1 MTSRKFLLYNSED
14 DLVDLNNHEIFVLNP
29 TGLGVSFSNSFS
41 NVSANFLQEKSML
54 NSASLKLDIIFSRNS
69 TTPYEKYEE
78 FVKFL
83 NKPPFKLIYEISGKT
98 FQRDCV
104 LSELSKGEIVT
115 NVLTESLTLDFTTP
129 FYKEIFETYKP
140 NSDTEGDG
148 KIYTG
153 TDKPRNLIAN
163 PNFLNNMQDWANM
176 SDPEGTYQLQ
186 VPACD
191 KPNSNILKLTSSNNK
206 LSSFRNAWGLL
217 VKKGERISFR
227 VDIKTENNPDYDRP
241 VIRVV
246 CGTSEKNYKYSD
258 FGITSSS
265 SDFETATISFIVP
278 ENGSFQLYLI
288 NQNLSTIGE
297 MSTYFRE
304 PMLIRGDAS
313 DMPVEQYD
321 DSYPNLNLLVN
332 SSAKTKD
339 GFFKNFDKVE
349 NGYGEVTIKG
359 TNDWV
364 FNDMWDGF
372 TINPRD
378 YKPDDIYTMSMDVM
392 FTSWN
397 LPAGTTLTE
406 FWIGQRYSRSTDG
419 SISSYKHICSIDLPR
434 DPSNTLN
441 QWIRITKTSTI
452 PPYEDPAVNVEAI
465 FMTKFTGAS
474 EGSFTVRV
482 RKPKQEQ
489 GSTATP
495 HMPSASEVKPTDY
508 PSYVPGFYEGKQ
520 VYDSYVYPYVYES
533 DYNGKSGVFQIENN
547 SVYIGSAKGSPVE
560 ITVHGPC
567 TNPYWEILDGSK
579 VLQSDGYN
587 IDVPDGYKLVVSSVV
602 QKQRVKLIAPD
613 GTISDVYQ
621 QQDLSKS
628 NFVTIPEGHV
638 TLAFHNVGDVS
649 FNYREEYIT
658 V

>member
-1 MTSRKFLLYNSED
+1 MTSRKFMLYNSED

-29 TGLGVSFSNSFS
+29 TGLGISFSNSFS
-41 NVSANFLQEKSML
+41 NVSANFLQEKSVL
-54 NSASLKLDIIFSRNS
+54 NTASLKLDIIFSRNS

-115 NVLTESLTLDFTTP
+115 NVLSESLTLDFTTP
-129 FYKEIFETYKP
+129 FYKEISETYKP

-148 KIYTG
+148 KIYAG
-153 TDKPRNLIAN
+153 TNKPINLIAN
-163 PNFLNNMQDWANM
+163 PNFLNNMKEWSNA
-176 SDPEGTYQLQ
+176 SDPEGKYQILA
-186 VPACD
+186 PTSD
-191 KPNSNILKLTSSNNK
+191 KPTSNILKLTSSNNK
-206 LSSFRNAWGLL
+206 LASFLNAWGLR
-217 VKKGERISFR
+217 VKKGERLSFR

-246 CGTSEKNYKYSD
+246 YGTGEKNYKYSD
-258 FGITSSS
+258 LGITASSS
-265 SDFETATISFIVP
+265 SFKTAAISFVVP
-278 ENGSFQLYLI
+278 EDGVFSFQLI
-288 NQNLSTIGE
+288 NQNLSTLGT

-313 DMPVEQYD
+313 DMPAD
-321 DSYPNLNLLVN
+321 
-332 SSAKTKD
+332 
-339 GFFKNFDKVE
+339 F
-349 NGYGEVTIKG
+349 
-359 TNDWV
+359 
-364 FNDMWDGF
+364 
-372 TINPRD
+372 
-378 YKPDDIYTMSMDVM
+378 
-392 FTSWN
+392 
-397 LPAGTTLTE
+397 
-406 FWIGQRYSRSTDG
+406 YSG
-419 SISSYKHICSIDLPR
+419 K
-434 DPSNTLN
+434 PSNN
-441 QWIRITKTSTI
+441 
-452 PPYEDPAVNVEAI
+452 Y
-465 FMTKFTGAS
+465 
-474 EGSFTVRV
+474 
-482 RKPKQEQ
+482 
-489 GSTATP
+489 
-495 HMPSASEVKPTDY
+495 
-508 PSYVPGFYEGKQ
+508 
-520 VYDSYVYPYVYES
+520 YVYPFVYES
-533 DYNGKSGVFQIENN
+533 DYNGKSGVFQIENK

-628 NFVTIPEGHV
+628 NFITIPEGHV
-638 TLAFHNVGDVS
+638 TLAFHNVGDIS

>member
-41 NVSANFLQEKSML
+41 NVSANFLQEKSVL

-83 NKPPFKLIYEISGKT
+83 NKPPFKLIYEINGKT
-98 FQRDCV
+98 FQRECV

-115 NVLTESLTLDFTTP
+115 NVLAESLTLDFTTP
-129 FYKEIFETYKP
+129 FYKEISETYKP

-148 KIYTG
+148 KIYAG
-153 TDKPRNLIAN
+153 TNKPRNLIAN
-163 PNFLNNMQDWANM
+163 PNFLNNMQDWSNV
-176 SDPEGTYQLQ
+176 SDPEGTYQIQ
-186 VPACD
+186 APASD

-206 LSSFRNAWGLL
+206 LSSFLNTWGLN
-217 VKKGERISFR
+217 VRKGERLSFR
-227 VDIKTENNPDYDRP
+227 VDIKTENNQDYDRP
-241 VIRVV
+241 VIIVV
-246 CGTSEKNYKYSD
+246 CGTGEKNYKYSD

-278 ENGSFQLYLI
+278 ENGAFQLYLI
-288 NQNLSTIGE
+288 NQNLSTISE

-313 DMPVEQYD
+313 DMPVD
-321 DSYPNLNLLVN
+321 
-332 SSAKTKD
+332 
-339 GFFKNFDKVE
+339 F
-349 NGYGEVTIKG
+349 
-359 TNDWV
+359 
-364 FNDMWDGF
+364 
-372 TINPRD
+372 
-378 YKPDDIYTMSMDVM
+378 
-392 FTSWN
+392 
-397 LPAGTTLTE
+397 
-406 FWIGQRYSRSTDG
+406 YSG
-419 SISSYKHICSIDLPR
+419 K
-434 DPSNTLN
+434 PSNN
-441 QWIRITKTSTI
+441 
-452 PPYEDPAVNVEAI
+452 Y
-465 FMTKFTGAS
+465 
-474 EGSFTVRV
+474 
-482 RKPKQEQ
+482 
-489 GSTATP
+489 
-495 HMPSASEVKPTDY
+495 
-508 PSYVPGFYEGKQ
+508 
-520 VYDSYVYPYVYES
+520 YVYPYVYES

-587 IDVPDGYKLVVSSVV
+587 IDVPEGYRLVVSSVV

>member
-41 NVSANFLQEKSML
+41 NVSANFLQEKSVL

-83 NKPPFKLIYEISGKT
+83 NKPPFKLIYEISGKK

-115 NVLTESLTLDFTTP
+115 NVLSESLTLDFTTP
-129 FYKEIFETYKP
+129 FYKEISETYKP
-140 NSDTEGDG
+140 TSDTEGDG
-148 KIYTG
+148 KIYAG
-153 TDKPRNLIAN
+153 LGNPMNLIAD
-163 PNFLNNMQDWANM
+163 PNFEDRSLVWFYTG
-176 SDPEGTYQLQ
+176 EEIGGF
-186 VPACD
+186 VPLSPDND
-191 KPNSNILKLTSSNNK
+191 KPESNIVRLKSSANREAGITN
-206 LSSFRNAWGLL
+206 SWGLS
-217 VKKGERISFR
+217 VKKGDRLSFK
-227 VDIKTENNPDYDRP
+227 VDIRTDGNPDFTRP
-241 VIRVV
+241 VIRLGDVANDR
-246 CGTSEKNYKYSD
+246 TYSYSD
-258 FGITSSS
+258 FGILSNSNK
-265 SDFETATISFIVP
+265 FKTATISFVVDHDGDFAITLLNKNV
-278 ENGSFQLYLI
+278 
-288 NQNLSTIGE
+288 STMSE

-304 PMLIRGDAS
+304 PMLIRGDVS

-321 DSYPNLNLLVN
+321 KSYPNLNLLV
-332 SSAKTKD
+332 KTNQGVVNWDWMLSD
-339 GFFKNFDKVE
+339 GDKIVE
-349 NGYGEVTIKG
+349 EVNVDGIRAVKLIKG
-359 TNDWV
+359 TTTANTGWN
-364 FNDMWDGF
+364 FIRYDGLLRNLIQPSAQYVLSF
-372 TINPRD
+372 DVKPSVDVSFIATLARD
-378 YKPDDIYTMSMDVM
+378 DYQKVLTDAVTMNKAS
-392 FTSWN
+392 
-397 LPAGTTLTE
+397 A
-406 FWIGQRYSRSTDG
+406 
-419 SISSYKHICSIDLPR
+419 
-434 DPSNTLN
+434 N
-441 QWIRITKTSTI
+441 QWTKVSCVLTSKETLPDELSQI
-452 PPYEDPAVNVEAI
+452 VYLSGMPTANGNWLI
-465 FMTKFTGAS
+465 IKN
-474 EGSFTVRV
+474 
-482 RKPKQEQ
+482 PKLER

-495 HMPSASEVKPTDY
+495 YMPSSSEVKPTDY

-520 VYDSYVYPYVYES
+520 VSDSYVYSYVYES
-533 DYNGKSGVFQIENN
+533 EYNGESGVFQIENK

-587 IDVPDGYKLVVSSVV
+587 IDLPDGYKLVVSSVV

-613 GTISDVYQ
+613 GTTSDVYQ
-621 QQDLSKS
+621 QQDLSRS

>member
-41 NVSANFLQEKSML
+41 NVSANFLQEKSVL

-115 NVLTESLTLDFTTP
+115 NVLAESLTLDFTTP
-129 FYKEIFETYKP
+129 FYKDISETYKP

-148 KIYTG
+148 KIYAG
-153 TDKPRNLIAN
+153 TNKPRNLIAN

-176 SDPEGTYQLQ
+176 SNPEGTYQLQ
-186 VPACD
+186 VPASD

-241 VIRVV
+241 VIRVGY
-246 CGTSEKNYKYSD
+246 GTGEKNYKYSD
-258 FGITSSS
+258 LGITVSSS
-265 SDFETATISFIVP
+265 SFKTAAISFVVP
-278 ENGSFQLYLI
+278 EDGVFSFQLI
-288 NQNLSTIGE
+288 NQNLSTLGT

-313 DMPVEQYD
+313 DMP
-321 DSYPNLNLLVN
+321 
-332 SSAKTKD
+332 
-339 GFFKNFDKVE
+339 
-349 NGYGEVTIKG
+349 
-359 TNDWV
+359 
-364 FNDMWDGF
+364 
-372 TINPRD
+372 
-378 YKPDDIYTMSMDVM
+378 PD
-392 FTSWN
+392 F
-397 LPAGTTLTE
+397 
-406 FWIGQRYSRSTDG
+406 YSG
-419 SISSYKHICSIDLPR
+419 K
-434 DPSNTLN
+434 PSNN
-441 QWIRITKTSTI
+441 
-452 PPYEDPAVNVEAI
+452 Y
-465 FMTKFTGAS
+465 
-474 EGSFTVRV
+474 
-482 RKPKQEQ
+482 
-489 GSTATP
+489 
-495 HMPSASEVKPTDY
+495 
-508 PSYVPGFYEGKQ
+508 
-520 VYDSYVYPYVYES
+520 YVYPFVYES
-533 DYNGKSGVFQIENN
+533 DYNGKSGVFQIENK

>member
-1 MTSRKFLLYNSED
+1 MTSRKFILYNSEY

-41 NVSANFLQEKSML
+41 NVSANFLQEKSVL

-115 NVLTESLTLDFTTP
+115 NVLSESLTLDFTTP
-129 FYKEIFETYKP
+129 FYKEISETYKP

-153 TDKPRNLIAN
+153 TNKPRNLIVN
-163 PNFLNNMQDWANM
+163 PNFLNNMQDWSNT

-186 VPACD
+186 APASD
-191 KPNSNILKLTSSNNK
+191 KPTSNILKLTSSNNK
-206 LSSFRNAWGLL
+206 LSSFMNAWGLK
-217 VKKGERISFR
+217 VRKGDRLSFR

-241 VIRVV
+241 VIRV
-246 CGTSEKNYKYSD
+246 GYGAGEKNYKYSD
-258 FGITSSS
+258 FGITASSS
-265 SDFETATISFIVP
+265 GFKTTAISFVVP
-278 ENGSFQLYLI
+278 DDGVFSLKLI
-288 NQNLSTIGE
+288 NQNLSTLGT

-304 PMLIRGDAS
+304 PMLIRGEVS
-313 DMPVEQYD
+313 DMPSD
-321 DSYPNLNLLVN
+321 
-332 SSAKTKD
+332 
-339 GFFKNFDKVE
+339 F
-349 NGYGEVTIKG
+349 
-359 TNDWV
+359 
-364 FNDMWDGF
+364 
-372 TINPRD
+372 
-378 YKPDDIYTMSMDVM
+378 
-392 FTSWN
+392 
-397 LPAGTTLTE
+397 
-406 FWIGQRYSRSTDG
+406 YSG
-419 SISSYKHICSIDLPR
+419 K
-434 DPSNTLN
+434 PSNN
-441 QWIRITKTSTI
+441 
-452 PPYEDPAVNVEAI
+452 YYA
-465 FMTKFTGAS
+465 
-474 EGSFTVRV
+474 
-482 RKPKQEQ
+482 
-489 GSTATP
+489 
-495 HMPSASEVKPTDY
+495 
-508 PSYVPGFYEGKQ
+508 
-520 VYDSYVYPYVYES
+520 YPYIYEF

-587 IDVPDGYKLVVSSVV
+587 IDVPVGYKLVVSSIV
-602 QKQRVKLIAPD
+602 QNQRMKLIAPD
-613 GTISDVYQ
+613 GTMSGVYQ
-621 QQDLSKS
+621 QQDLSRS
-628 NFVTIPEGHV
+628 NLIAIPEGHV

-649 FNYREEYIT
+649 FKYREEYVT

>member
-41 NVSANFLQEKSML
+41 NVSANFLQEKSVL
-54 NSASLKLDIIFSRNS
+54 NTASLKLDIIFSRNS

-115 NVLTESLTLDFTTP
+115 NVLSESLTLDFTTP
-129 FYKEIFETYKP
+129 FYKEISETYKP

-148 KIYTG
+148 KIYAG
-153 TDKPRNLIAN
+153 TNKPINLIAN
-163 PNFLNNMQDWANM
+163 PNFLNNMKEWSNA
-176 SDPEGTYQLQ
+176 SDPEGKYQILA
-186 VPACD
+186 PTSD
-191 KPNSNILKLTSSNNK
+191 KPTSNILKLTSSNNK
-206 LSSFRNAWGLL
+206 LASFLNAWGLR
-217 VKKGERISFR
+217 VKKGERLSFR

-246 CGTSEKNYKYSD
+246 YGTGEKNYKYSD
-258 FGITSSS
+258 LGITASSS
-265 SDFETATISFIVP
+265 SFKTAAISFVVP
-278 ENGSFQLYLI
+278 EDGVFSFQLI
-288 NQNLSTIGE
+288 NQNLSTLGT

-313 DMPVEQYD
+313 DMPAD
-321 DSYPNLNLLVN
+321 
-332 SSAKTKD
+332 
-339 GFFKNFDKVE
+339 F
-349 NGYGEVTIKG
+349 
-359 TNDWV
+359 
-364 FNDMWDGF
+364 
-372 TINPRD
+372 
-378 YKPDDIYTMSMDVM
+378 
-392 FTSWN
+392 
-397 LPAGTTLTE
+397 
-406 FWIGQRYSRSTDG
+406 YSG
-419 SISSYKHICSIDLPR
+419 K
-434 DPSNTLN
+434 PSNN
-441 QWIRITKTSTI
+441 
-452 PPYEDPAVNVEAI
+452 Y
-465 FMTKFTGAS
+465 
-474 EGSFTVRV
+474 
-482 RKPKQEQ
+482 
-489 GSTATP
+489 
-495 HMPSASEVKPTDY
+495 
-508 PSYVPGFYEGKQ
+508 
-520 VYDSYVYPYVYES
+520 YVYPFVYES
-533 DYNGKSGVFQIENN
+533 DYNGKSGVFQIENK

-628 NFVTIPEGHV
+628 NFITIPEGHV
-638 TLAFHNVGDVS
+638 TLAFHNVGDIS

>member
-1 MTSRKFLLYNSED
+1 MLYNSED

-41 NVSANFLQEKSML
+41 NVSANFLQEKTVL

-83 NKPPFKLIYEISGKT
+83 NKPPFKLVYEISGKT
-98 FQRDCV
+98 FKRECV

-115 NVLTESLTLDFTTP
+115 NVLAESLTLDFTTP
-129 FYKEIFETYKP
+129 FYKEIYETYKP

-148 KIYTG
+148 KIYIG
-153 TDKPRNLIAN
+153 MNRPRNLIAN
-163 PNFLNNMQDWANM
+163 PNFLDGMQYWSNV
-176 SDPEGTYQLQ
+176 SDPEGTYQIQ
-186 VPACD
+186 VPTSD

-206 LSSFRNAWGLL
+206 LSSFANSWGLN
-217 VKKGERISFR
+217 VRKGERLSFR

-246 CGTSEKNYKYSD
+246 YGTSEKNYKYSD
-258 FGITSSS
+258 LGITASSS
-265 SDFETATISFIVP
+265 SFKTTAISFLVP
-278 ENGSFQLYLI
+278 EDGVFKLYLI
-288 NQNLSTIGE
+288 NQNLSTIGT

-304 PMLIRGDAS
+304 PMLIRGDVS
-313 DMPVEQYD
+313 DMHSD
-321 DSYPNLNLLVN
+321 
-332 SSAKTKD
+332 
-339 GFFKNFDKVE
+339 F
-349 NGYGEVTIKG
+349 
-359 TNDWV
+359 
-364 FNDMWDGF
+364 
-372 TINPRD
+372 
-378 YKPDDIYTMSMDVM
+378 
-392 FTSWN
+392 
-397 LPAGTTLTE
+397 
-406 FWIGQRYSRSTDG
+406 YSG
-419 SISSYKHICSIDLPR
+419 K
-434 DPSNTLN
+434 PSNN
-441 QWIRITKTSTI
+441 
-452 PPYEDPAVNVEAI
+452 Y
-465 FMTKFTGAS
+465 
-474 EGSFTVRV
+474 
-482 RKPKQEQ
+482 
-489 GSTATP
+489 
-495 HMPSASEVKPTDY
+495 
-508 PSYVPGFYEGKQ
+508 
-520 VYDSYVYPYVYES
+520 YVYPFVYES

-587 IDVPDGYKLVVSSVV
+587 IDVPEWYKLVVSSVV